1 MGTGVR
7 WNSGNYLQS
16 GKVRWEQGS
25 YAVVSAQIGYRY
37 NRHVEG
43 TLTVDNLFDRKYYEK
58 LGGASRQ
65 NYYGQPRSVMLTLRY
80 QY

>member
-1 MGTGVR
+1 MR
-7 WNSGNYLQS
+7 WD
-16 GKVRWEQGS
+16 QGS
-25 YAVVSAQIGYRY
+25 YALVSAQIGYRY

>member
-1 MGTGVR
+1 M
-7 WNSGNYLQS
+7 
-16 GKVRWEQGS
+16 
-25 YAVVSAQIGYRY
+25 SAQVGYRY